1 MTSVAAQTIQT
12 ISAEF
17 HLSEETV
24 IQESL
29 KVFLEKKL
37 REIKTDIF
45 KLYGKYSITSV
56 EALESRF
63 ENGTL
68 EEQDAL
74 GDYHKLDHL
83 EFKRD
88 EMMSL
93 LQKSLV
99 D

>member
-1 MTSVAAQTIQT
+1 MTSLAMQTVQT

-17 HLSEETV
+17 HLSEETI

-45 KLYGKYSITSV
+45 KIYGKYRVTSV
-56 EALESRF
+56 DALESLF
-63 ENGTL
+63 ESGTI
-68 EEQDAL
+68 EELDAL
-74 GDYHKLDHL
+74 DDYHKLDHL

-88 EMMSL
+88 EISRIL
-93 LQKSLV
+93 LDLQ
-99 D
+99 